1 MKSLLLATGSTLFL
15 GSAMLI
21 MKISKAYQDDE
32 KKKLLEIMEDIK
44 TEYIPI
50 YVHSYN
56 MFVNSMREL
65 KNKPGM
71 EEFVK
76 QQIQDQSKLY
86 FRLRLHSR
94 RQNIQS

>member
-1 MKSLLLATGSTLFL
+1 MKSLILATGSTLFL

-21 MKISKAYQDDE
+21 MKIRKAYQDDE

-44 TEYIPI
+44 AEYIPI

-71 EEFVK
+71 EEFIK
-76 QQIQDQSKLY
+76 QQIQDQSKHI
-86 FRLRLHSR
+86 LRFSF
-94 RQNIQS
+94 NS